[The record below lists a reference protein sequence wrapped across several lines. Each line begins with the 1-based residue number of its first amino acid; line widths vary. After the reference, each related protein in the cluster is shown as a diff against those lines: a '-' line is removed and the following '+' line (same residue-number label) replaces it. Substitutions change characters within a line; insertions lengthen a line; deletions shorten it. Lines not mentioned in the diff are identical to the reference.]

1 MLLKHELG
9 FQGAYVPNICPVSVH
24 DAAFFEFSGSQPTPH
39 LEADQ
44 HPDFGLCPAHV
55 PFDTFRPEI
64 QLYQHDPLF

>member
-1 MLLKHELG
+1 
-9 FQGAYVPNICPVSVH
+9 
-24 DAAFFEFSGSQPTPH
+24 